1 MKKFIA
7 LAIAV
12 IMIAALAVPAFA
24 ATSGE
29 TDVTYTVGE
38 SYVLTVPAT
47 LTVGGAAGKLVVS
60 DYNVL
65 AENNVV
71 VTASGEFKLT
81 SEDAEGEYAYAL
93 NATTFTFADDGEQD
107 VTATWGENE
116 APTAAGTYE
125 DTITFTGAIVA
136 AAQ

>member
-24 ATSGE
+24 ATSGSTE
-29 TDVTYTVGE
+29 VTYTVGE

-47 LTVGGAAGKLVVS
+47 LTVAGAAGKLVVS
-60 DYNVL
+60 EYNVL
-65 AENNVV
+65 DTNNVV
-71 VTASGEFKLT
+71 VTATGEFALN
-81 SEDAEGEYAYAL
+81 GEYDYEL
-93 NATTFTFADDGEQD
+93 TATEFTFDADGEQD
-107 VTATWGENE
+107 VAAVWGENE

-136 AAQ
+136 AAE